1 MNEKF
6 AGAGGMVRSEFLDQD
21 HTSNT
26 MNSSVP
32 YDFKVR
38 SQTPRRAPANF
49 EIGTLVA

>member
-6 AGAGGMVRSEFLDQD
+6 AGVGGMVRSEYLDLN

-38 SQTPRRAPANF
+38 SQTRR
-49 EIGTLVA
+49 